1 MIQYLPILTKY
12 GLAPNQI
19 YLIWCISS
27 KNKPINLTLATEVRI
42 LKNALIIND
51 KGELTPL
58 GLEIASDLVKLST
71 VKSVDINEIYL
82 DKYISFFPKIKLPS
96 GKYARV
102 DKKNLKS
109 VFSWFFKTYDY
120 SWDEVLKATSMYVD
134 EYERKGYLY
143 MRNSQYFI
151 SKANPDRTRES
162 ELANYCALIKNGV
175 DSVSDDHFKEK
186 VV

>member
-1 MIQYLPILTKY
+1 MIQYQPILAKY
-12 GLAPNQI
+12 RLTPNQI

-27 KNKPINLTLATEVRI
+27 KNKPLNINLNTEIRA
-42 LKNALIIND
+42 LKNALLIND

-58 GLEIASDLVKLST
+58 GIDAASDIVKLST
-71 VKSVDINEIYL
+71 IKSVDINEVYL

-109 VFSWFFKTYDY
+109 IFTWFFKTYDY

-143 MRNSQYFI
+143 MRNSQYFVG
-151 SKANPDRTRES
+151 KTNPDKTRES
-162 ELANYCALIKNGV
+162 ELANYCALIRNGV
-175 DSVSDDHFKEK
+175 DSVSEDHFKEK